1 MRKRILW
8 VSLLITI
15 VGLLVFSL
23 VSTNI
28 YYANSVEYGKEHLST
43 FMNFYDRELYPPDET
58 GAERFSAALD
68 GARVTFMAL
77 DGDVLA
83 DSEKGD
89 VTQNHTDREEVIAA
103 LKDGR
108 GFAVRKSQTLGEN
121 SIYLCQKFDDLLV
134 RVSISASSQW
144 AVFADAVPTLVWFA
158 VADVAVCLLFTW
170 LATGFF
176 LKPVERLTEQ
186 AAKTGNTDI
195 KTSYAELKPLADIM
209 SDMNRR
215 IDDKIKKLE
224 NDRKLENLILD
235 NMEHGI
241 VIFRDKS
248 DIVLINRTATKL
260 LDYYDGENY
269 IALFYSDEE
278 VSEVISSR
286 ENALLY
292 RAFNGRDYALRFNPT
307 EDANVLLITDVTE
320 TKRAE
325 RSKNDF
331 IANVTHE
338 MNTPL
343 TSISGFAEL
352 IKNGLPPEK
361 CAKSADIIIEQSKR
375 LAALIKSI
383 INFSALDNDKLPDYE
398 VNLSE
403 LLEQATDSFA
413 PAIAEK
419 NIIFSKDIAPD
430 VKIMSRRE
438 RLTEVVNNL
447 ISNAIRYNRQNGS
460 IFVML
465 THEKLLVSDT
475 GIGISEEN
483 LPRIFDRFYT
493 VDTSHGG
500 SGGGFGL
507 GLAIVKKLC
516 RRAGWRLNVESRLG
530 EGTSFEIDFSRAGE
544 TH

>member
-89 VTQNHTDREEVIAA
+89 VTQNHADREEVIAA

-176 LKPVERLTEQ
+176 LIPVERLTEQ

-383 INFSALDNDKLPDYE
+383 INFSALDNDELPDYE

>member
-89 VTQNHTDREEVIAA
+89 VTQNHSDREEVIAA

-383 INFSALDNDKLPDYE
+383 INFSALDNDELPDYE

>member
-1 MRKRILW
+1 
-8 VSLLITI
+8 
-15 VGLLVFSL
+15 
-23 VSTNI
+23 
-28 YYANSVEYGKEHLST
+28 
-43 FMNFYDRELYPPDET
+43 
-58 GAERFSAALD
+58 
-68 GARVTFMAL
+68 
-77 DGDVLA
+77 
-83 DSEKGD
+83 
-89 VTQNHTDREEVIAA
+89 
-103 LKDGR
+103 
-108 GFAVRKSQTLGEN
+108 
-121 SIYLCQKFDDLLV
+121 
-134 RVSISASSQW
+134 
-144 AVFADAVPTLVWFA
+144 
-158 VADVAVCLLFTW
+158 
-170 LATGFF
+170 
-176 LKPVERLTEQ
+176 
-186 AAKTGNTDI
+186 
-195 KTSYAELKPLADIM
+195 
-209 SDMNRR
+209 
-215 IDDKIKKLE
+215 
-224 NDRKLENLILD
+224 
-235 NMEHGI
+235 MEHGI

-383 INFSALDNDKLPDYE
+383 INFSALDNDELPDYE

-413 PAIAEK
+413 QIGRA
-419 NIIFSKDIAPD
+419 SC
-430 VKIMSRRE
+430 RE
-438 RLTEVVNNL
+438 RV
-447 ISNAIRYNRQNGS
+447 
-460 IFVML
+460 
-465 THEKLLVSDT
+465 
-475 GIGISEEN
+475 
-483 LPRIFDRFYT
+483 
-493 VDTSHGG
+493 
-500 SGGGFGL
+500 
-507 GLAIVKKLC
+507 
-516 RRAGWRLNVESRLG
+516 
-530 EGTSFEIDFSRAGE
+530 
-544 TH
+544 

>member
-89 VTQNHTDREEVIAA
+89 VTQNHADREEVIAA

-241 VIFRDKS
+241 VIS
-248 DIVLINRTATKL
+248 ATNR
-260 LDYYDGENY
+260 
-269 IALFYSDEE
+269 I
-278 VSEVISSR
+278 
-286 ENALLY
+286 
-292 RAFNGRDYALRFNPT
+292 
-307 EDANVLLITDVTE
+307 
-320 TKRAE
+320 
-325 RSKNDF
+325 
-331 IANVTHE
+331 
-338 MNTPL
+338 
-343 TSISGFAEL
+343 
-352 IKNGLPPEK
+352 
-361 CAKSADIIIEQSKR
+361 
-375 LAALIKSI
+375 
-383 INFSALDNDKLPDYE
+383 
-398 VNLSE
+398 
-403 LLEQATDSFA
+403 
-413 PAIAEK
+413 
-419 NIIFSKDIAPD
+419 
-430 VKIMSRRE
+430 
-438 RLTEVVNNL
+438 
-447 ISNAIRYNRQNGS
+447 
-460 IFVML
+460 
-465 THEKLLVSDT
+465 
-475 GIGISEEN
+475 
-483 LPRIFDRFYT
+483 
-493 VDTSHGG
+493 
-500 SGGGFGL
+500 
-507 GLAIVKKLC
+507 
-516 RRAGWRLNVESRLG
+516 
-530 EGTSFEIDFSRAGE
+530 
-544 TH
+544 

>member
-89 VTQNHTDREEVIAA
+89 VTQNHADREEVIAA

-269 IALFYSDEE
+269 IALFT
-278 VSEVISSR
+278 
-286 ENALLY
+286 A
-292 RAFNGRDYALRFNPT
+292 
-307 EDANVLLITDVTE
+307 
-320 TKRAE
+320 TKRFRKLFQAVKTLCFTA
-325 RSKNDF
+325 RSTG
-331 IANVTHE
+331 ATMLCV
-338 MNTPL
+338 
-343 TSISGFAEL
+343 SI
-352 IKNGLPPEK
+352 
-361 CAKSADIIIEQSKR
+361 
-375 LAALIKSI
+375 
-383 INFSALDNDKLPDYE
+383 
-398 VNLSE
+398 
-403 LLEQATDSFA
+403 
-413 PAIAEK
+413 
-419 NIIFSKDIAPD
+419 
-430 VKIMSRRE
+430 RR
-438 RLTEVVNNL
+438 RT
-447 ISNAIRYNRQNGS
+447 QTC
-460 IFVML
+460 F
-465 THEKLLVSDT
+465 
-475 GIGISEEN
+475 
-483 LPRIFDRFYT
+483 
-493 VDTSHGG
+493 
-500 SGGGFGL
+500 
-507 GLAIVKKLC
+507 
-516 RRAGWRLNVESRLG
+516 
-530 EGTSFEIDFSRAGE
+530 
-544 TH
+544 

>member
-89 VTQNHTDREEVIAA
+89 VTQNHADREEVIAA

-195 KTSYAELKPLADIM
+195 KTSYVELKPLADIM

-215 IDDKIKKLE
+215 IDDKIKKLD

-352 IKNGLPPEK
+352 IKT
-361 CAKSADIIIEQSKR
+361 
-375 LAALIKSI
+375 
-383 INFSALDNDKLPDYE
+383 
-398 VNLSE
+398 V
-403 LLEQATDSFA
+403 
-413 PAIAEK
+413 
-419 NIIFSKDIAPD
+419 
-430 VKIMSRRE
+430 SRRK
-438 RLTEVVNNL
+438 
-447 ISNAIRYNRQNGS
+447 NAQRA
-460 IFVML
+460 
-465 THEKLLVSDT
+465 
-475 GIGISEEN
+475 
-483 LPRIFDRFYT
+483 RI
-493 VDTSHGG
+493 
-500 SGGGFGL
+500 
-507 GLAIVKKLC
+507 
-516 RRAGWRLNVESRLG
+516 
-530 EGTSFEIDFSRAGE
+530 
-544 TH
+544 